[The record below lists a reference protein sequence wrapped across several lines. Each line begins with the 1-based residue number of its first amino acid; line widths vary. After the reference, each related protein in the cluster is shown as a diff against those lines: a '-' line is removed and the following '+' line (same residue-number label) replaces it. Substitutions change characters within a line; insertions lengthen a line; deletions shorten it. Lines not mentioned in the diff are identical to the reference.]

1 MIDKQ
6 DAQRLANDYTAAWNT
21 GSPDAVASFYA
32 TDGQIVINR
41 GDPWEGRTGVAA
53 MAAGFLA
60 DIPDLTLECD
70 GLRTAD
76 DHAVYHWTFTG
87 THSSSGKKVRISG
100 WEEWDINE
108 DGKIQTS
115 LGWFDSADYF
125 RQTTDS

>member
-6 DAQRLANDYTAAWNT
+6 DAERLANGYTAAWNT
-21 GSPDAVASFYA
+21 GSPHAVASFYA
-32 TDGQIVINR
+32 TNGQIIINR
-41 GDPWEGRTGVAA
+41 GDPWEGRAGVAA
-53 MAAGFLA
+53 MAAGFFA

-70 GLRTAD
+70 ELRTAD

-108 DGKIQTS
+108 DGTIQTS
-115 LGWFDSADYF
+115 LGWFDSADYA